1 MSILDDAIREHLA
14 LKRARG
20 ADEAELKRLE
30 EEAFGPPR
38 RPDEVDPF
46 AEAPT
51 EFLGEAEPGAQAP
64 EGAGPEPEGR
74 RLSNIADLQEPPSA
88 AEPPP
93 EADSP
98 EPPAAEGPN
107 TEERQAIAEQPTQL
121 FDVESEIEADA
132 DAPADAPEA
141 DALEAAE
148 PEAAAAP
155 TEPPTEADAPETA
168 TPEADEP
175 EAVEPAAPEDE
186 YEDDIDDFW
195 SDERLSD
202 ELDKAL
208 DAPITEEELL
218 PGAAATEA
226 APAEGHELEQDEELE
241 AAEDEEVGED
251 EVDAEADDA
260 EPGPEGDDA
269 EPVSYEP
276 DTGHHDVLEDTPEFL
291 EDAPEDDELWFEQ
304 RPPKDFDFDD

>member
-1 MSILDDAIREHLA
+1 
-14 LKRARG
+14 
-20 ADEAELKRLE
+20 
-30 EEAFGPPR
+30 
-38 RPDEVDPF
+38 
-46 AEAPT
+46 
-51 EFLGEAEPGAQAP
+51 GEAEPGAQAP

-132 DAPADAPEA
+132 DAPADAP
-141 DALEAAE
+141 
-148 PEAAAAP
+148 AP
-155 TEPPTEADAPETA
+155 PDPPTDADAPETA

-226 APAEGHELEQDEELE
+226 APAE
-241 AAEDEEVGED
+241 
-251 EVDAEADDA
+251 
-260 EPGPEGDDA
+260 
-269 EPVSYEP
+269 
-276 DTGHHDVLEDTPEFL
+276 
-291 EDAPEDDELWFEQ
+291 
-304 RPPKDFDFDD
+304 